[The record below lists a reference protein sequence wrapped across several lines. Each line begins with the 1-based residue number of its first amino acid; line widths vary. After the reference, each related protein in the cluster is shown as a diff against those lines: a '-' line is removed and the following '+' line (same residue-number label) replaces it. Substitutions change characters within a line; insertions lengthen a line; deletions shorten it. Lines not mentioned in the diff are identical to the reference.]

1 MIEFDEVKGSN
12 ISPEGENTRIP
23 SAKEVELFFE
33 MHFKKNVD
41 DYLIYK
47 KNKFKNPNKD
57 TLKDFIF
64 KLENFVKVENKN
76 DENSYLIDLLFSN
89 IQTNIKILDNLKCLP
104 DNKKILSFLT
114 SFTVSKFFT

>member
-1 MIEFDEVKGSN
+1 MIEFDSIKGSD
-12 ISPEGENTRIP
+12 ISPEGDNVRIP
-23 SAKEVELFFE
+23 SEKEVELFFE
-33 MHFKKNVD
+33 MHFKKNVE

-47 KNKFKNPNKD
+47 KNKFKNPNKEI
-57 TLKDFIF
+57 LKDFVS
-64 KLENFVKVENKN
+64 KLENFIKDENKN
-76 DENSYLIDLLFSN
+76 NDNSYLIDLLFTN

>member
-1 MIEFDEVKGSN
+1 MIEFDSIKGSD
-12 ISPEGENTRIP
+12 ISPEGDNVRIP
-23 SAKEVELFFE
+23 SEKEVELFFE
-33 MHFKKNVD
+33 MHFKKNVE

-47 KNKFKNPNKD
+47 KNKFKNPNKEI
-57 TLKDFIF
+57 LKDFVS
-64 KLENFVKVENKN
+64 KLENFIKDENKN
-76 DENSYLIDLLFSN
+76 DDNSYLIDLLFTN